1 MGEVAEHLEDI
12 VDIAVD
18 ALLRSR
24 GLQVDED
31 RDRDPD
37 QWYGECVEPGL
48 VEGQAGGEHSSIPA
62 CW

>member
-37 QWYGECVEPGL
+37 Q
-48 VEGQAGGEHSSIPA
+48 
-62 CW
+62 